1 MTKKQIDR
9 GSDRWMAEM
18 QSGKRVEVLFPYL
31 TPGTASSCSPTSS
44 GVVAAVSS
52 SVSSVLA
59 ALNMGS
65 FGSCYIGGFITLQSK
80 IHLYEESGEQHSS
93 FRVTCSLLTFSPSTT
108 SNSTASP
115 SPTLLKYFFGLFLMM
130 AVWEKRRHK
139 SKIHIFNI
147 YKIFPYFYIHI
158 YCQIELWKVLTW
170 KKKTTTKWTDIPD
183 GQTHLPLCHP

>member
-1 MTKKQIDR
+1 
-9 GSDRWMAEM
+9 MADM
-18 QSGKRVEVLFPYL
+18 QPGKRVEVLFPYL
-31 TPGTASSCSPTSS
+31 TPGTASSCSPTTS

-52 SVSSVLA
+52 PVSSVLA

-93 FRVTCSLLTFSPSTT
+93 FHVTCSLLTFSPSTT

-130 AVWEKRRHK
+130 AV
-139 SKIHIFNI
+139 
-147 YKIFPYFYIHI
+147 
-158 YCQIELWKVLTW
+158 
-170 KKKTTTKWTDIPD
+170 
-183 GQTHLPLCHP
+183 